1 MENNKTLEQSLFLL
15 RVSIFLV
22 MFVWTLDKFLNPI
35 HAATVYEKFYFLGG
49 FSSTLMTLI
58 GCIELVILFALMG
71 IYKKHVYGIVLL
83 LHSISTLS
91 SFKQYLAP
99 FDGPNILFFAAI
111 PMLAACITL
120 FLMRNDDSLFTLS
133 YLVKMKTMANQLNGT
148 VKWFN
153 EEKGFGFI
161 EQSNGDDVFIHHS
174 AINGRG
180 KKTLR
185 EGQAVKMDVTEGEK
199 GPQAENVSIV

>member
-1 MENNKTLEQSLFLL
+1 
-15 RVSIFLV
+15 
-22 MFVWTLDKFLNPI
+22 
-35 HAATVYEKFYFLGG
+35 
-49 FSSTLMTLI
+49 
-58 GCIELVILFALMG
+58 
-71 IYKKHVYGIVLL
+71 
-83 LHSISTLS
+83 
-91 SFKQYLAP
+91 
-99 FDGPNILFFAAI
+99 
-111 PMLAACITL
+111 
-120 FLMRNDDSLFTLS
+120 
-133 YLVKMKTMANQLNGT
+133 MANQLNGT